1 MKDIPHIAIE
11 FPDYFPEDFGNIMS
25 DGIEN
30 ELLDLRIERKE
41 PTVWAASEWII
52 PGIVAVYILKPYF
65 ESFLKEAGKD
75 HYLLLKNK
83 LNDILS
89 KTKKMEV
96 NTVTSTGT
104 TNKIDN
110 SNTQSKAISIFIQ
123 TEKRIMIKLL
133 YDNEL
138 ELETWQNS
146 TDIFLNLVDGHYKKL
161 EGNSLSEYLNQLD
174 SDKNQTIYGI
184 IDPISKNWILINNL
198 GQYER
203 EKREKENL

>member
-30 ELLDLRIERKE
+30 DLLDLRIERKE
-41 PTVWAASEWII
+41 PTAWAASEWII

-75 HYLLLKNK
+75 HYLLLKKK

-89 KTKKMEV
+89 KAKKMEV
-96 NTVTSTGT
+96 NTITSSGT

-110 SNTQSKAISIFIQ
+110 SNTQSKAISIFVQ

-133 YDNEL
+133 YDNNL
-138 ELETWQNS
+138 DLETWQNA
-146 TDIFLNLVDGHYKKL
+146 TENFLNLVEEHY
-161 EGNSLSEYLNQLD
+161 ENFQANPLSEYLNQLD
-174 SDKNQTIYGI
+174 DKRNKTIYAI
-184 IDPISKNWILINNL
+184 IDPESKNWTLINNL

-203 EKREKENL
+203 EKRNKN